1 MRKSAIRSRGEIQVV
16 SSLRSP
22 GSLKHRKNM
31 AKDVSDVENH
41 QKGEVQQSRTAP
53 DGHWPQTEGKGGAC

>member
-1 MRKSAIRSRGEIQVV
+1 
-16 SSLRSP
+16 
-22 GSLKHRKNM
+22 M